1 MVSCLLLV
9 LAWVTSVCPALIN
22 GRRCVRRY
30 PHHENRDG
38 TADERRTLV
47 ECRRYGFGGVHE
59 AAAAEATSP

>member
-1 MVSCLLLV
+1 MVSYLLLV

-38 TADERRTLV
+38 TRDGRTLV

-59 AAAAEATSP
+59 AAAAAEATSP